1 MGSDLLEEGEG
12 EPDQGID
19 VNIETDTRTDAG

>member
-12 EPDQGID
+12 EPHQGND
-19 VNIETDTRTDAG
+19 VNIETDTRAYAG